1 MMPTRDETW
10 LHSLI
15 ESIDHR
21 LELLNTKVD
30 IAIGNMTTKA
40 YCADECGVRKNA
52 IDKRYFLGWGS
63 AIVVVVAVVGLA
75 IKFA

>member
-1 MMPTRDETW
+1 MTTDPA
-10 LHSLI
+10 LLQLV

-21 LELLNTKVD
+21 LELVNSKLDTAITNTR
-30 IAIGNMTTKA
+30 TKA
-40 YCADECGVRKNA
+40 YCMQDCEIRKNA

-63 AIVVVVAVVGLA
+63 AMILMVAVIGLA